1 MARRGFLSRLTD
13 DHPTRPIGELE
24 SIIQNLNSLLNT
36 RLGDSISARDFGLAD
51 LSDIIHNLPDA
62 TQELQRRIRETI
74 KEFEP
79 RLRSVTVRMTDNSD
93 PFNLC
98 FEISARLTGNQGRGM
113 VRLRTDI
120 HPEGRVHV
128 S

>member
-13 DHPTRPIGELE
+13 DSPTRPLSELE
-24 SIIQNLNSLLNT
+24 SIVQNLNALLNT
-36 RLGDSISARDFGLAD
+36 RLGDSISAREFGLAD

-62 TQELQRRIRETI
+62 TQELQRRIRDTI
-74 KEFEP
+74 KIFEP
-79 RLRSVTVRMTDNSD
+79 RLRSVTVRLTDNSD

-98 FEISARLTGNQGRGM
+98 FEISARLVGNEGRGM
-113 VRLRTDI
+113 VRLRTDV
-120 HPEGRVHV
+120 HPEGRVQV